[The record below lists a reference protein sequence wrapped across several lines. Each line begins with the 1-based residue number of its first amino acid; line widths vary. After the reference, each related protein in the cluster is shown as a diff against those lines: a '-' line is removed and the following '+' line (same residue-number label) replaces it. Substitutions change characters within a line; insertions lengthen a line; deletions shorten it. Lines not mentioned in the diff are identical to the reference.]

1 MSYQEKSNTVESL
14 RRALEEAERDLREHN
29 RINRSDAVSKLRDYV
44 RDLQRIE
51 NEAKE
56 LAKEVGLVFYYSSG
70 YEEWSWQD
78 EDGWSASSANC

>member
-14 RRALEEAERDLREHN
+14 RRALEEAERDLREHK